1 MLRAWDNWLHWL
13 GLAREHRARLTES
26 GRSRHRLRRRWG
38 LSFELLE
45 ARQMLAFV
53 PELVAD
59 LYIPLGTNAGS
70 NPVNLTN
77 VSGTLYFGLG
87 DSSIDRELWKTDGTS
102 SGTVLVKDIFPGSN
116 RSDPSFLTNVNGI
129 LFFQATIGAAPA
141 ERELWKSDG
150 TSSGTILVKDINP
163 GTSDSQ
169 PQLLTNVNGT
179 LYFVATTNIEGRELW
194 KSDGTSSGTVLVKD
208 INPGVSNSS
217 PSGLTIIN
225 DTLFFSA
232 RGSGND
238 SELWKSDGTSSGT
251 VLVKDIIPGMTGS
264 YPGDMARVNDTLYF
278 TARSG
283 GNDFEL
289 WKSDGTSSGT
299 IMVKDINPGS
309 SGSYPRFLTN
319 INGTLLFGANNGVS
333 GLELWKSDGTSS
345 GTVLVKDIFPGSSD
359 SLDIAFSNVTD
370 VSSTLFFRARNSGAE
385 YELWKSDGTSSG
397 TVLVRDIRPN
407 GGADPQFLTNVN
419 GKLFFT
425 ANDNLFGNN
434 RELWVTNGSS
444 SGTFLV
450 AELNPSTS
458 SGSDPRFLTN
468 ANGTLYFSADAIGVG
483 RELWKL
489 EETPWVSLAIAGSPL
504 GENSG
509 GAMVTATLDI
519 TANEDVIVTLS
530 FGGTA
535 TNNADYSASSTSILI
550 PAGSLTGAITLT
562 GINDTTFESN
572 ESVIIDIVSVDNGVE
587 AGTQQLIATIQDDD
601 NQPSVTLNLTGSPLS
616 ENAGI
621 AIVTAILSNLST
633 QNVTVNLTF
642 SGTAVNNTDYSAS
655 SASILIPAGSLT
667 GAITLTGINGTTFEA
682 NESVIIDIHSVN
694 NGTES
699 GTQQVIA
706 TINDDDNQPSV
717 TLNLTGSPLFE
728 NAGIAIVTATLSNP
742 SAQNVTVNLT
752 FSGTAA
758 NNTDYSAS
766 SASILIPAGSLTGA
780 ITLTGI
786 NDTTFEA
793 NESVIVDINSVN
805 NGTESGTQQVIATI
819 NDDDNQ
825 PSVTLNL
832 TGSPLSENAG
842 IAIVTATLSNPST
855 QNVTV
860 QLGFTGDA
868 LDGVDYSANSTS
880 IVILAGQTSGA
891 ITLTS
896 MNDDIDELNEEI
908 IADITGVTNGVESG
922 TQQVTATINDD
933 DLAPS
938 VQWTLADTTVAENV
952 GSVSLIVTL
961 SGPSSQLITVP
972 FSLSGTA
979 TSGSDYTLAVS
990 PIAIPAGATSA
1001 SITLTVI
1008 DDVTSEGTETV
1019 VVTLDTPILAT
1030 LGSITSRTTQIT
1042 DNDAPPTI
1050 QLTASSFTLAEN
1062 GGSIM
1067 LVALLS
1073 TVLDQDVTVDL
1084 GFSGSALS
1092 NIDYSA
1098 SAASIVIATGQTSG
1112 SITIT
1117 SRNDVLA
1124 EGNETLVVDIT
1135 GVAGAVES
1143 GTQQV
1148 VITLVDDSN
1157 DPFVVAGSQLTI
1169 VGTPNDDSLILQFT
1183 STTDFIAQLSNA
1195 SMGFSLSQINAI
1207 SFNGQ
1212 AGNDTLLFFGSN
1224 NAETATLAT
1233 SGATVGGSGYS
1244 FNATNLEYK
1253 YLFGSASD
1261 TATFSDS
1268 ASADQLYQLPAYSL
1282 MLDSTVSYYNQ
1293 VIGFGSVIANT
1304 TTGAD
1309 ILLVYGTGGN
1319 DTYTASTTNSTLT
1332 SAGLSLVGNGFD
1344 QVFAFGS
1351 GGNDTASFTG
1361 SSGDEV
1367 FYGLGGYGY
1376 SVVNNAVF
1384 LQYLIS
1390 FSQTTVTAGS
1400 GSDAAIFF
1408 DAAGNDTFTAN
1419 PNTATMSGAG
1429 FSDSANGFDQVF
1441 AFATGGGN
1449 DVANLDG
1456 SNQDD
1461 IFSGNAQYAALF
1473 RTGVYLL
1480 QVYNF
1485 ELVTAILSSNS
1496 GNDVA
1501 ELIDGF
1507 GNDVL
1512 NASGATAELTYST
1525 GNRIKL
1531 AAFDTVYAKNQNGG
1545 NNTKQVIN
1553 PLAYQLVFEGTWA

>member
-1 MLRAWDNWLHWL
+1 
-13 GLAREHRARLTES
+13 
-26 GRSRHRLRRRWG
+26 
-38 LSFELLE
+38 
-45 ARQMLAFV
+45 MLAFV

-633 QNVTVNLTF
+633 
-642 SGTAVNNTDYSAS
+642 
-655 SASILIPAGSLT
+655 
-667 GAITLTGINGTTFEA
+667 
-682 NESVIIDIHSVN
+682 
-694 NGTES
+694 
-699 GTQQVIA
+699 
-706 TINDDDNQPSV
+706 
-717 TLNLTGSPLFE
+717 
-728 NAGIAIVTATLSNP
+728 
-742 SAQNVTVNLT
+742 QNVTVNLT